1 MDAITRI
8 TVDASDIAIDAALEQ
23 VIEGDVNPLAFFLR
37 KLTATQTRY
46 STFDRE
52 LLAVYETIR
61 HFRYFLEGRT
71 FHIQTDH
78 KPLTTAMKSLTEKSP
93 RQSRHLSFILEFT
106 NDIRHIQGC
115 KNEAADALSRI
126 EIDNINHLK
135 LPQEFFRYED
145 FEK

>member
-1 MDAITRI
+1 MKISFTSAKNILSKRTLLYHPSMDAITRI

-93 RQSRHLSFILEFT
+93 RQSWHLSFISEFT
-106 NDIRHIQGC
+106 NDI
-115 KNEAADALSRI
+115 
-126 EIDNINHLK
+126 
-135 LPQEFFRYED
+135 
-145 FEK
+145 